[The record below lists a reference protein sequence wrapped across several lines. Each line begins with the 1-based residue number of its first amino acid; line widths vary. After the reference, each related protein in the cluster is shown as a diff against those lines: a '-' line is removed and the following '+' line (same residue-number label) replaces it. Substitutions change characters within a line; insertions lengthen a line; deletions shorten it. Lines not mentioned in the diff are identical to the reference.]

1 MGSKISWLKN
11 KSIEYIKFNIE
22 GTINFILS
30 QIFYIFLHLVF
41 NIHYIFA
48 YTITSLLSVI
58 ASYYFNSKY
67 TFKQNNHSV
76 SKLSFSILIYVFEY
90 MLNLFIIIF
99 LVHILNFGTIIAPII
114 APVFSTPV
122 VFILM
127 RKVLNNSKKD

>member
-11 KSIEYIKFNIE
+11 KSIEYIKFNIV

-41 NIHYIFA
+41 NIQYIFA
-48 YTITSLLSVI
+48 YTVTSLLSVI

-76 SKLSFSILIYVFEY
+76 SKLYLSILNNERFE
-90 MLNLFIIIF
+90 LP
-99 LVHILNFGTIIAPII
+99 A
-114 APVFSTPV
+114 
-122 VFILM
+122 
-127 RKVLNNSKKD
+127 